1 MKISA
6 KTGSFPLIEI
16 KVEPKTNSGWSNF
29 ASAMISIGLIH
40 PNVFVTVDAE
50 NHEASVGGLSEL
62 QIDNFIKELI
72 SRGVALKIG
81 APQVAYRE
89 TITRTVMKDYTH
101 KKQIGGIGQYARV
114 IIEIEPDQSGEGN
127 SFKSSI
133 VNGSV
138 PQQYISSVEKGLNSV
153 LSCGPLN
160 GFPIVDLKVTLLE
173 GAYHDADSSAIAFE
187 IATRAAIR
195 VAFETAGAVLLEPI
209 MKVEVTLP
217 EECIRPV
224 ISDIHLRRGQIVGIS
239 ERGEEQLIHALIP
252 LSSMFGYAAQ
262 LNSLS
267 TGLANFIMDYSH
279 YQAVNPQ
286 SDPENFPPAI
296 GMRA

>member
-1 MKISA
+1 MSGR
-6 KTGSFPLIEI
+6 TGAFPLIEI
-16 KVEPKTNSGWSNF
+16 KVEPKIITDWSNF
-29 ASAMISIGLIH
+29 VSEVTSIALVH

-62 QIDNFIKELI
+62 HIDCFVKELI
-72 SRGVALKIG
+72 SRSVALKIG

-89 TITRTVMKDYTH
+89 TITRKVTKDYTH
-101 KKQIGGIGQYARV
+101 KKQTGGTGQYARV
-114 IIEIEPDQSGEGN
+114 ILEMEPVQRGAGN
-127 SFKSSI
+127 SFEARI

-138 PQQYISSVEKGLNSV
+138 PEEYISSVEKGLNSV

-160 GFPIVDLKVTLLE
+160 GFPIVDLKVTLID

-195 VAFETAGAVLLEPI
+195 EAFETAGAVLLEPI
-209 MKVEVTLP
+209 MKVDITLP
-217 EECIRPV
+217 EECIKSIIGDV
-224 ISDIHLRRGQIVGIS
+224 HLRRGQIAGIS
-239 ERGEEQLIHALIP
+239 ERGEEQVIHALIP

-267 TGLANFIMDYSH
+267 TGLANFVMDYSH